1 MKNLYLFV
9 MLIFASICSVSCAV
23 SRVSTDSVANDSV
36 STDSVYVI
44 KTHQVLYHCKK
55 DCSVLAFDVTLYND
69 TVVMKCKNDLKSTD
83 IKCAK
88 CYSPSRSYSTNRS
101 YNTSRTVYT
110 GPRGGRYYINSHGN
124 KTYIKRK

>member
-1 MKNLYLFV
+1 
-9 MLIFASICSVSCAV
+9 
-23 SRVSTDSVANDSV
+23 
-36 STDSVYVI
+36 
-44 KTHQVLYHCKK
+44 
-55 DCSVLAFDVTLYND
+55 
-69 TVVMKCKNDLKSTD
+69 MKCKNDLKSTD

-88 CYSPSRSYSTNRS
+88 CHGSSSTTNESYSPSRSYSTSRS